1 MRAENMTKINEV
13 LKKKFDEVTDEN
25 NALEAKKYDTE
36 TRLVRLDNDL
46 KLARTQ
52 LNHVKRA
59 EREVGFKS

>member
-1 MRAENMTKINEV
+1 MRSEDLNKINEV

-52 LNHVKRA
+52 LTHAKKA
-59 EREVGFKS
+59 ER